1 MKILNI
7 SAQKP
12 SSTGS
17 GVFLAELVKEF
28 SANGHQ
34 QIVVAGVYEED
45 EIVFPKDVEFHPVY
59 FNSEELPFPIVGMS
73 DEMPYVSTRYCDMT
87 DEMVAQFRDAFLK
100 VLRPLIEEFKPDV
113 ILTHHLYLL
122 TAIVRKYFPD
132 QEVYGFCHNTD
143 LRQMEKIDL
152 ERRDIAKYV
161 RGLDKIFSLHEAQKN
176 KIIEIY
182 KVNPDK
188 VEIIGM
194 GYNGKV
200 FFDRNE
206 EKTDDIVRISFAG
219 KISEKKGL
227 ISLMRCLP
235 LMKADPEKVKFL
247 LAGGAGNQR
256 EYDEI
261 VELAKKSPYQ
271 VEFLGML
278 THAELADVYNKSD
291 IFVLPS
297 FFEGL
302 PLTVIE
308 ALACGTRVVMTKLP
322 GIPEWM
328 EANVSHADVKY
339 IELPKMQNAD
349 EPVAESL
356 PAFEQRLAQ
365 GLEECIR
372 KNHTQKADTKNI
384 SWTKIAEK
392 VIR

>member
-28 SANGHQ
+28 NENGHE

-45 EIVFPKDVEFHPVY
+45 QITFPEGVLFQPVY
-59 FNSEELPFPIVGMS
+59 FNTEELPFPIVGMS

-87 DEMVAQFRDAFLK
+87 DEMVMQFREAFLK
-100 VLRPLIEEFKPDV
+100 VLRPLVEEFKPDV

-122 TAIVRKYFPD
+122 TASVRKYFPE
-132 QEVYGFCHNTD
+132 QKVYGFCHNTD

-152 ERRDIAKYV
+152 ERSDIAKYV
-161 RGLDKIFSLHEAQKN
+161 RELDKIFALHAAQKE
-176 KIIEIY
+176 KIVEVY
-182 KVNPDK
+182 KVNPEK

-194 GYNGKV
+194 GYNSKV

-206 EKTDDIVRISFAG
+206 AKTDDITRIAFAG

-227 ISLMRCLP
+227 VSLMRCLP
-235 LMKADPEKVKFL
+235 LMNMESEKVKFS
-247 LAGGAGNQR
+247 LAGGVGNQK
-256 EYDEI
+256 EYEEI
-261 VELAKKSPYQ
+261 VSLSEKSPFE
-271 VEFLGML
+271 VNFLGML
-278 THAELADVYNKSD
+278 NHAELAAVYNESD

-322 GIPEWM
+322 GIPEWI
-328 EANVSHADVKY
+328 EANVAHADVSY
-339 IELPKMQNAD
+339 IELPEMRNAD
-349 EPVAESL
+349 EPVEETL
-356 PAFEQRLAQ
+356 PAFEERLAQ
-365 GLEECIR
+365 GLEACIR
-372 KNHTQKADTKNI
+372 KKHTQKADTTKI